1 MFFHFVFYCLVTNY
15 LYCSLLSI
23 LIHKK
28 LKLSCFY
35 FIDITYTKV
44 TKMFLH
50 LLLLIPLVVANN
62 PNFMIHLQ
70 RVHKYNV
77 KNIKKNLLIYK
88 YTIRDGIKNGW
99 IKNIRP
105 FIPIDDDESH
115 LFVHITSF
123 I

>member
-1 MFFHFVFYCLVTNY
+1 ML
-15 LYCSLLSI
+15 
-23 LIHKK
+23 
-28 LKLSCFY
+28 
-35 FIDITYTKV
+35 
-44 TKMFLH
+44 LH

-70 RVHKYNV
+70 RLHKYNV
-77 KNIKKNLLIYK
+77 KNIKKNWLQYK
-88 YTIRDGIKNGW
+88 YTIRDIIKNSW
-99 IKNIRP
+99 ITNSRP

>member
-1 MFFHFVFYCLVTNY
+1 
-15 LYCSLLSI
+15 
-23 LIHKK
+23 
-28 LKLSCFY
+28 
-35 FIDITYTKV
+35 
-44 TKMFLH
+44 MFLH
-50 LLLLIPLVVANN
+50 LLLLIPLVMANN

-77 KNIKKNLLIYK
+77 KNIKKNFLICK
-88 YTIRDGIKNGW
+88 YTMRDIIKNSW
-99 IKNIRP
+99 ITNIRP

>member
-1 MFFHFVFYCLVTNY
+1 
-15 LYCSLLSI
+15 
-23 LIHKK
+23 
-28 LKLSCFY
+28 
-35 FIDITYTKV
+35 
-44 TKMFLH
+44 MFLH

>member
-1 MFFHFVFYCLVTNY
+1 
-15 LYCSLLSI
+15 
-23 LIHKK
+23 
-28 LKLSCFY
+28 
-35 FIDITYTKV
+35 
-44 TKMFLH
+44 MFLH

-70 RVHKYNV
+70 RLKIHNV
-77 KNIKKNLLIYK
+77 KNIKKNFLIYK
-88 YTIRDGIKNGW
+88 YTIRDIIKNSW
-99 IKNIRP
+99 ITNSRP